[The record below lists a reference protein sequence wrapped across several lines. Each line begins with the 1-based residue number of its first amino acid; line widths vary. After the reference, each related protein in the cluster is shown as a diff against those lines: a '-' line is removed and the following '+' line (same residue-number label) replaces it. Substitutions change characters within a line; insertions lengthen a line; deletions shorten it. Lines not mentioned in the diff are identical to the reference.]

1 MAIKKDML
9 VEKYI
14 EALESG
20 TIPWEKGW
28 TTTRLH
34 NPITG
39 TTYTGINRIWLT
51 FASYLKG
58 YKDSR
63 WFTFN
68 EISNEKKFH
77 PGEKWHLKKGAEG
90 VEIKKKPIYYNEVE
104 DKWYNSK
111 QYYKKLATLNDVEKE
126 IFKDECKVIGDG
138 KGSYYIFNADEIE
151 GIASEQIIEVDSM
164 TVEKMQTIIE
174 NMGVGYE
181 EVMQD
186 KTFYSPELDAI
197 ITPPKERFKD
207 EAAYFKTLL
216 HELSHATGHANRLNR
231 DLSGEPG
238 SMSYAKE
245 ELRADIGAAF
255 LMADFG
261 LEFDESHVQN
271 HLAYIQSWAEVLKN
285 DKNVLLEAVKD
296 AEMIN
301 DYILEMSKERQLTL
315 TQTME
320 HSALDINE
328 YHVELHGCDEGIDYT
343 VFDNT
348 YRSVDGGIIELNAED
363 TLLMNDFVEFIANE
377 RLNIDFTNYECKRAD
392 YEELMEKVETMCL
405 LDEEYA
411 RSFNVDQMGYYV
423 SEILDNG
430 ELVLDAHE
438 DYRMFFTKDEA
449 EMLSKELPKSHVTD
463 NSDFVETLKSNI
475 VKGLQTQS
483 EVNEIYKKPDI
494 EVLKNLKIDK
504 PQINKTITFGRGR

>member
-1 MAIKKDML
+1 
-9 VEKYI
+9 
-14 EALESG
+14 
-20 TIPWEKGW
+20 
-28 TTTRLH
+28 
-34 NPITG
+34 
-39 TTYTGINRIWLT
+39 
-51 FASYLKG
+51 
-58 YKDSR
+58 
-63 WFTFN
+63 
-68 EISNEKKFH
+68 
-77 PGEKWHLKKGAEG
+77 
-90 VEIKKKPIYYNEVE
+90 
-104 DKWYNSK
+104 
-111 QYYKKLATLNDVEKE
+111 
-126 IFKDECKVIGDG
+126 
-138 KGSYYIFNADEIE
+138 
-151 GIASEQIIEVDSM
+151 M

-174 NMGVGYE
+174 NMGVGYV

-186 KTFYSPELDAI
+186 KTFYSPELDAV

-301 DYILEMSKERQLTL
+301 DYILEMSKERQLTF
-315 TQTME
+315 TQTIE

-392 YEELMEKVETMCL
+392 YEELMGKVETMCL

-449 EMLSKELPKSHVTD
+449 EMLSKKLPKSHVTD
-463 NSDFVETLKSNI
+463 NSEFVETLKSNI

-494 EVLKNLKIDK
+494 EVLKNLNIDK
-504 PQINKTITFGRGR
+504 PQINKTMTFGRGR

>member
-51 FASYLKG
+51 FASYFKG

-90 VEIKKKPIYYNEVE
+90 VEIKKKSIYYNEVE

-186 KTFYSPELDAI
+186 KSFYSPELDAV

-285 DKNVLLEAVKD
+285 DKNVLLEAVKY

-301 DYILEMSKERQLTL
+301 D
-315 TQTME
+315 
-320 HSALDINE
+320 
-328 YHVELHGCDEGIDYT
+328 
-343 VFDNT
+343 
-348 YRSVDGGIIELNAED
+348 
-363 TLLMNDFVEFIANE
+363 
-377 RLNIDFTNYECKRAD
+377 
-392 YEELMEKVETMCL
+392 
-405 LDEEYA
+405 
-411 RSFNVDQMGYYV
+411 
-423 SEILDNG
+423 
-430 ELVLDAHE
+430 
-438 DYRMFFTKDEA
+438 
-449 EMLSKELPKSHVTD
+449 
-463 NSDFVETLKSNI
+463 
-475 VKGLQTQS
+475 
-483 EVNEIYKKPDI
+483 
-494 EVLKNLKIDK
+494 
-504 PQINKTITFGRGR
+504 

>member
-126 IFKDECKVIGDG
+126 IFKDE
-138 KGSYYIFNADEIE
+138 
-151 GIASEQIIEVDSM
+151 
-164 TVEKMQTIIE
+164 
-174 NMGVGYE
+174 
-181 EVMQD
+181 
-186 KTFYSPELDAI
+186 
-197 ITPPKERFKD
+197 
-207 EAAYFKTLL
+207 AAYFKTLL
-216 HELSHATGHANRLNR
+216 HELSHATGHANRLYR

-377 RLNIDFTNYECKRAD
+377 RLNIDFTNYECKKAD

-430 ELVLDAHE
+430 EVVLDAHE

-449 EMLSKELPKSHVTD
+449 EMLSKELPMSHVTD
-463 NSDFVETLKSNI
+463 NSEFVETLKSNI

-504 PQINKTITFGRGR
+504 PQINKTMTFGRGR

>member
-90 VEIKKKPIYYNEVE
+90 VEIKKKSIYYNEVE

-126 IFKDECKVIGDG
+126 I
-138 KGSYYIFNADEIE
+138 
-151 GIASEQIIEVDSM
+151 
-164 TVEKMQTIIE
+164 
-174 NMGVGYE
+174 
-181 EVMQD
+181 
-186 KTFYSPELDAI
+186 
-197 ITPPKERFKD
+197 FKD

-320 HSALDINE
+320 YSALDINE

-377 RLNIDFTNYECKRAD
+377 RLNIDFTNYECKKAD

-430 ELVLDAHE
+430 EVVLDAHE

-449 EMLSKELPKSHVTD
+449 EMLSKELPMSHVTD
-463 NSDFVETLKSNI
+463 NSEFVEILKSNI
-475 VKGLQTQS
+475 VNGLQTQS

-504 PQINKTITFGRGR
+504 PRINKTMTFGRGR

>member
-181 EVMQD
+181 EVMQN
-186 KTFYSPELDAI
+186 KSFYSPELDAVT
-197 ITPPKERFKD
+197 TPPKERFKD

-216 HELSHATGHANRLNR
+216 HELSHATGHVNRLNR

-238 SMSYAKE
+238 SMSHAKE

-261 LEFDESHVQN
+261 LEIDESHVQN

-363 TLLMNDFVEFIANE
+363 TLSMDDFVEFIANE

-392 YEELMEKVETMCL
+392 YEELMGKVETMCL

-449 EMLSKELPKSHVTD
+449 EMLSKKLPKSHVTD
-463 NSDFVETLKSNI
+463 NSEFVETLKSNI

-504 PQINKTITFGRGR
+504 PQINKTMTFGRGR

>member
-186 KTFYSPELDAI
+186 KSFYSTELDAV

-315 TQTME
+315 TQKME
-320 HSALDINE
+320 HSALDINK

-343 VFDNT
+343 VTDNKIILSET
-348 YRSVDGGIIELNAED
+348 LLNSLDVDNYSLEFIFSAGSRAYTTLNVVDEADSKNEPITKPTTNPNVPIKPED
-363 TLLMNDFVEFIANE
+363 TNNSS
-377 RLNIDFTNYECKRAD
+377 LNK
-392 YEELMEKVETMCL
+392 
-405 LDEEYA
+405 
-411 RSFNVDQMGYYV
+411 
-423 SEILDNG
+423 
-430 ELVLDAHE
+430 
-438 DYRMFFTKDEA
+438 
-449 EMLSKELPKSHVTD
+449 LPKTGAIISAGVIVLIGLVALCAG
-463 NSDFVETLKSNI
+463 SFLLRKKS
-475 VKGLQTQS
+475 
-483 EVNEIYKKPDI
+483 
-494 EVLKNLKIDK
+494 
-504 PQINKTITFGRGR
+504 INN

>member
-1 MAIKKDML
+1 
-9 VEKYI
+9 
-14 EALESG
+14 
-20 TIPWEKGW
+20 
-28 TTTRLH
+28 
-34 NPITG
+34 
-39 TTYTGINRIWLT
+39 
-51 FASYLKG
+51 
-58 YKDSR
+58 
-63 WFTFN
+63 
-68 EISNEKKFH
+68 
-77 PGEKWHLKKGAEG
+77 
-90 VEIKKKPIYYNEVE
+90 
-104 DKWYNSK
+104 
-111 QYYKKLATLNDVEKE
+111 
-126 IFKDECKVIGDG
+126 
-138 KGSYYIFNADEIE
+138 
-151 GIASEQIIEVDSM
+151 M
-164 TVEKMQTIIE
+164 TVEKMQTLIE

-186 KTFYSPELDAI
+186 KSFYSPELDAV

-238 SMSYAKE
+238 SMSHAKE

-377 RLNIDFTNYECKRAD
+377 RLNIDFTNYECKKAD

-430 ELVLDAHE
+430 EVVLDAHE

-463 NSDFVETLKSNI
+463 NSEFVETLKSNI

-504 PQINKTITFGRGR
+504 PQINKTMTFGRGR

>member
-1 MAIKKDML
+1 M
-9 VEKYI
+9 
-14 EALESG
+14 
-20 TIPWEKGW
+20 
-28 TTTRLH
+28 
-34 NPITG
+34 
-39 TTYTGINRIWLT
+39 
-51 FASYLKG
+51 
-58 YKDSR
+58 
-63 WFTFN
+63 
-68 EISNEKKFH
+68 
-77 PGEKWHLKKGAEG
+77 
-90 VEIKKKPIYYNEVE
+90 
-104 DKWYNSK
+104 
-111 QYYKKLATLNDVEKE
+111 
-126 IFKDECKVIGDG
+126 
-138 KGSYYIFNADEIE
+138 
-151 GIASEQIIEVDSM
+151 
-164 TVEKMQTIIE
+164 
-174 NMGVGYE
+174 
-181 EVMQD
+181 
-186 KTFYSPELDAI
+186 
-197 ITPPKERFKD
+197 
-207 EAAYFKTLL
+207 
-216 HELSHATGHANRLNR
+216 SHATGHANRLNR
-231 DLSGEPG
+231 DFSGEPG

-315 TQTME
+315 TQKME
-320 HSALDINE
+320 HSALDINK

-363 TLLMNDFVEFIANE
+363 TLSMNDFVEFIANE
-377 RLNIDFTNYECKRAD
+377 RLDIDFTNYECKKAD

-463 NSDFVETLKSNI
+463 NSEFVEILKSNI
-475 VKGLQTQS
+475 VNGLQTQN
-483 EVNEIYKKPDI
+483 EVNEIYKKPDM
-494 EVLKNLKIDK
+494 EALKNLGIKK
-504 PQINKTITFGRGR
+504 PQINKTMTFGRGR